1 MAQSNSQHCVSE
13 LIILFRQN
21 LNPPIYTHC
30 TTYDIQHTT
39 YNMPYKCK
47 LCKHNYGTKKS
58 RDSCYV
64 MCLREKEKAI
74 ERIKKQA
81 NASMSEWLKK
91 IEEVE
96 K

>member
-1 MAQSNSQHCVSE
+1 
-13 LIILFRQN
+13 
-21 LNPPIYTHC
+21 
-30 TTYDIQHTT
+30 
-39 YNMPYKCK
+39 MPYKCK
-47 LCKHNYGTKKS
+47 LCKQCYNTKKS

-96 K
+96 KMTAEEKHQYLLKTDRIYYLCDAASNYF

>member
-1 MAQSNSQHCVSE
+1 
-13 LIILFRQN
+13 
-21 LNPPIYTHC
+21 
-30 TTYDIQHTT
+30 
-39 YNMPYKCK
+39 MPYKCK
-47 LCKHNYGTKKS
+47 LCKQCYNTKKS

-96 K
+96 KMTAEEKHQYLLKTDRIYYFCDAASNYY